1 MPLLVNWASN
11 LVAISEEKV
20 DLARNANQTIETEWC
35 PKVNP
40 RKKTTMS
47 RITKHLFSAKIIA
60 RKEIIFN
67 FVCLD

>member
-1 MPLLVNWASN
+1 MPLLVNRASN

-20 DLARNANQTIETEWC
+20 DLATNANQSIKTEWC

-40 RKKTTMS
+40 RKKTPIS
-47 RITKHLFSAKIIA
+47 RIIMLLFSAKIIA
-60 RKEIIFN
+60 RKDKIFN